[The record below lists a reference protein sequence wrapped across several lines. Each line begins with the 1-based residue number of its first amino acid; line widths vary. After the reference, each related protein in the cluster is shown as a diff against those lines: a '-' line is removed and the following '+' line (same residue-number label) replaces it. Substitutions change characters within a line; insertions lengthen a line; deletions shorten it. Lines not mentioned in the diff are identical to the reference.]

1 MTYKP
6 IFEFLL
12 WDNCNNACKFC
23 FQRKNPRLFNQNQR
37 KKILD
42 DTISFIKSDKFEK
55 GSHVLIC
62 GGEIFD
68 KSTDFPDLNV
78 FFAKIDSLMADGTI
92 GLLYLNTNLIYEDV
106 SGLGFVLD
114 MMKGKFDRLRFT
126 TSYDLYGRFRKKADE
141 NLFFMN
147 LNWIKD
153 QFPDC
158 NIVVN
163 TILTKQVCEKI
174 LNDEFNP
181 KEFMDKYKCWINFIP
196 YIVYDES
203 MSATKGEIFSTL
215 YKINNLCPNYLEEYV
230 PNITIEQEKKLY
242 YYQNGE
248 YEYCSCEISDCG
260 HAVNFKRYSKDNT
273 CFCCDLKK
281 IIEGLHD

>member
-6 IFEFLL
+6 IYEFLL
-12 WDNCNNACKFC
+12 WDNCNNNCKFC

-78 FFAKIDSLMADGTI
+78 FFAKIDGLMADGTI
-92 GLLYLNTNLIYEDV
+92 DLLYLNTNLIYEDV

-114 MMKGKFDRLRFT
+114 MMKDKFDRLRFT

-147 LNWIKD
+147 LNWIKE
-153 QFPDC
+153 QFPEC

-163 TILTKQVCEKI
+163 TILTKQTCEKI
-174 LNDEFNP
+174 IN
-181 KEFMDKYKCWINFIP
+181 KEFSINQFMEKYNCWVNLIP
-196 YIVYDES
+196 YIVYDEK
-203 MSATKGEIFSTL
+203 MSATRGEIFNAL
-215 YKINNLCPNYLEEYV
+215 RIVEQENPGYLEKYV
-230 PNITIEQEKKLY
+230 PNITIEQKKNLFVY
-242 YYQNGE
+242 HDGE
-248 YEYCSCEISDCG
+248 YHFSSCDINDCG
-260 HAVNFKRYSKDNT
+260 HSINFKRYSKAGT
-273 CFCCDLKK
+273 CFCCDLKE
-281 IIEGLHD
+281 IFPEYA